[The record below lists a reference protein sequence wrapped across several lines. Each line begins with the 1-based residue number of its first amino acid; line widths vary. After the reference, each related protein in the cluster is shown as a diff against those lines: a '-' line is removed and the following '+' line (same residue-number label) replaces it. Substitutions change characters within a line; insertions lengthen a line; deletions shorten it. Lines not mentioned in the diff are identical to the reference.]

1 AFHEF
6 RPVGPW
12 HEAKEDLRARFGGD
26 GVPHFRL
33 SAPTRSLLVGRSII
47 IVGMHLDGEF
57 VIGEN
62 EFNKDGKIVWLF
74 ESCSAPLWRHLSPRF
89 SQGLTGKGA
98 GRNSAIDTGQ
108 PNFANRLWQICF
120 LREKRRERAHSP
132 DALYKFR
139 LNAKRLGIHGLGGGF
154 RARKE

>member
-1 AFHEF
+1 MVIHAAIIVDAISQVGILLDFAQRHAGPNGVRRACGYKKCVPKLHPPMNKQLLELLSFDAFHEF
-6 RPVGPW
+6 LPVGPW

-74 ESCSAPLWRHLSPRF
+74 ESCSAPLWRHLS
-89 SQGLTGKGA
+89 
-98 GRNSAIDTGQ
+98 
-108 PNFANRLWQICF
+108 
-120 LREKRRERAHSP
+120 
-132 DALYKFR
+132 
-139 LNAKRLGIHGLGGGF
+139 
-154 RARKE
+154 